1 MIPFSIVI
9 FISGGNAG
17 TEGIQSGRFL
27 KKKGSRGDG
36 EVLLAVSVRSTGD
49 CARHCVG
56 TDGCNLYNLGP
67 EDDWTRRMQCE
78 LVTRDI
84 AERGVISSD
93 ADGWVMN
100 VRVGTV
106 KTRCF

>member
-1 MIPFSIVI
+1 M
-9 FISGGNAG
+9 
-17 TEGIQSGRFL
+17 IQSGHFF
-27 KKKGSRGDG
+27 KHKGVRGEG
-36 EVLLAVSVRSTGD
+36 AILRTARVRSTRD
-49 CARHCVG
+49 CARLCMS